1 MRLGG
6 LIGWLILIERRKMT
20 EYYTMKEC
28 FDACGDDDI
37 PFIENGFNSSGMG
50 NKKRLLDFDSMAV
63 SLKDMLSNK
72 WQIKRAEPV
81 VLSADEYLKKN
92 YNVNTDGDLILLPHH
107 FIDVFNSAD
116 KNGQLREWL
125 RPEQVELRE
134 AVKNYRQLMETG
146 AEVPIEHCERVN
158 KAIENLKPPY
168 ETKS

>member
-1 MRLGG
+1 MP
-6 LIGWLILIERRKMT
+6 
-20 EYYTMKEC
+20 EYYTMRAC
-28 FDACGDDDI
+28 FDICGDNDI
-37 PFIENGFNSSGMG
+37 PFVEGLYNDEHTLTKKIAIDHHHSPSIE
-50 NKKRLLDFDSMAV
+50 AA
-63 SLKDMLSNK
+63 LSDK

-125 RPEQVELRE
+125 RPEQVELRCIV
-134 AVKNYRQLMETG
+134 AIMLNKWSKTTFS
-146 AEVPIEHCERVN
+146 IEDKVELLR
-158 KAIENLKPPY
+158 IFGNLKPPY